1 MADSVSTFRAVCRG
15 GLNTGADV
23 LSLGEES
30 PGSAIQLLNYEPNLE
45 GGYRRL
51 TGFANNFGTVTG
63 TGSVLGVAVANGVN
77 QGILA
82 CRTPSSGSNYLHH
95 WNFYYEFTVS
105 SDSDLTVGETISERT
120 SSGDSSTSTGV
131 TGTLI
136 SKSSNTIV
144 VNFGRLP
151 TATFTN
157 GNSISDDGFGTSTTI
172 TSVPAVKG
180 WTEVTCDL
188 IANDRDG
195 VSASASISAGNNA
208 VIGGAL
214 ADSGAVNFVTATSEQ
229 PRQVTIFGGSNE
241 SGRTFTVTGT
251 SSLDNAIVEAV
262 TGPNNSTVSSSRFF
276 KTVTSVSVSIPVQVI
291 VKTADNESG
300 RTFTVTGTND
310 VDETI
315 EEEITGPNASTA
327 TSAKS
332 FKTVTQIAVDAAT
345 AGAVEVGT
353 SADDNGI
360 CASQTPS
367 GAGNLT
373 INGALASGGAVSTAV
388 ATVGAIEIGSGTGE
402 FRPANPT
409 MTGVSK
415 VRFTDLNFGTPKVIL
430 TDGINPAAIFDGTTY
445 QQITDSNAPTDPKI
459 AAEFQ
464 NHLFLAGDPA
474 QPSNLFF
481 SAPTAETD
489 FSPAN
494 GGGVINVG
502 FAIVAIKKFRNVLFI
517 FGKNNIKR
525 LVGDNSANF
534 VLESVTSNLG
544 CLSTDSVIELG
555 GDLLFLAPDG
565 IRPIGGTNKIGDV
578 NLETL
583 SKNIQSTVR
592 NVIASEDL
600 DALSSVIIRSKSQF
614 RYMFSTSSSQ
624 GILGALREYQG
635 NIGFEFAQTF
645 GLECT
650 CADSGY
656 IEQEEFVLHGASS
669 GKVFQQESGNAFD
682 TSNILSIFK
691 TPFVYMGNPEQ
702 RKTFYSTS
710 AYMSAEGNF
719 SVALSITYDYDNT
732 DISTPDNLTL
742 STTSPGAFFDRGTNV
757 AVFDTTDIFD
767 GNPSPVESVTFSG
780 SGKAIALT
788 FVTDDTNESHSIQG
802 FTITHG
808 LGDVR

>member
-1 MADSVSTFRAVCRG
+1 MVDSVSTFRAVCRG

-51 TGFANNFGTVTG
+51 TGFANNFGTVPG
-63 TGSVLGVAVANGVN
+63 TGSVLGIAVANGVN
-77 QGILA
+77 QGVLA
-82 CRTPSSGSNYLHH
+82 CRTPSSGNNYLHH
-95 WNFYYEFTVS
+95 WNFYFEFTVS
-105 SDSDLTVGETISERT
+105 SDSNLTVGETISERT

-144 VNFGRLP
+144 VNFGRIP

-180 WTEVTCDL
+180 WT
-188 IANDRDG
+188 
-195 VSASASISAGNNA
+195 
-208 VIGGAL
+208 
-214 ADSGAVNFVTATSEQ
+214 
-229 PRQVTIFGGSNE
+229 
-241 SGRTFTVTGT
+241 
-251 SSLDNAIVEAV
+251 
-262 TGPNNSTVSSSRFF
+262 
-276 KTVTSVSVSIPVQVI
+276 
-291 VKTADNESG
+291 
-300 RTFTVTGTND
+300 
-310 VDETI
+310 
-315 EEEITGPNASTA
+315 
-327 TSAKS
+327 
-332 FKTVTQIAVDAAT
+332 
-345 AGAVEVGT
+345 
-353 SADDNGI
+353 
-360 CASQTPS
+360 
-367 GAGNLT
+367 
-373 INGALASGGAVSTAV
+373 AVSTS
-388 ATVGAIEIGSGTGE
+388 GS
-402 FRPANPT
+402 PT

-415 VRFTDLNFGTPKVIL
+415 VRFTEINFGTPKVVL
-430 TDGINPAAIFDGTTY
+430 TDGINPAATYDGSTY
-445 QQITDSNAPTDPKI
+445 TQITDSNAPTDPKI
-459 AAEFQ
+459 GAEFQ

-592 NVIASEDL
+592 NVITSEDL

-624 GILGALREYQG
+624 GILGALREYKG

-669 GKVFQQESGNAFD
+669 GKVFQQESGNSFD

-710 AYMSAEGNF
+710 TYMSAEGNF
-719 SVALSITYDYDNT
+719 SVALSVTYDYDNT

>member
-1 MADSVSTFRAVCRG
+1 MVDAVSTFRAVCRG
-15 GLNTGADV
+15 GLNTGADI
-23 LSLGEES
+23 LSLGAES

-45 GGYRRL
+45 GGYRRIN
-51 TGFANNFGTVTG
+51 GFANNFGTVTG
-63 TGSVLGVAVANGVN
+63 TGSVLGIAVANGVN
-77 QGILA
+77 QGVLA
-82 CRTPSSGSNYLHH
+82 CRTPSSGNNYLHH
-95 WNFYYEFTVS
+95 WNFYYTVAVTSGVS
-105 SDSDLTVGETISERT
+105 SSDATA
-120 SSGDSSTSTGV
+120 TGV
-131 TGTLI
+131 SGTVIARASASL
-136 SKSSNTIV
+136 TI
-144 VNFGRLP
+144 NFGRIP
-151 TATFTN
+151 
-157 GNSISDDGFGTSTTI
+157 S
-172 TSVPAVKG
+172 SVFDTDNVL
-180 WTEVTCDL
+180 T
-188 IANDRDG
+188 
-195 VSASASISAGNNA
+195 
-208 VIGGAL
+208 
-214 ADSGAVNFVTATSEQ
+214 
-229 PRQVTIFGGSNE
+229 GGS
-241 SGRTFTVTGT
+241 
-251 SSLDNAIVEAV
+251 SSA
-262 TGPNNSTVSSSRFF
+262 TT
-276 KTVTSVSVSIPVQVI
+276 TVTSTPTVI
-291 VKTADNESG
+291 GWT
-300 RTFTVTGTND
+300 
-310 VDETI
+310 
-315 EEEITGPNASTA
+315 
-327 TSAKS
+327 
-332 FKTVTQIAVDAAT
+332 
-345 AGAVEVGT
+345 
-353 SADDNGI
+353 
-360 CASQTPS
+360 
-367 GAGNLT
+367 
-373 INGALASGGAVSTAV
+373 AVSTS
-388 ATVGAIEIGSGTGE
+388 GS
-402 FRPANPT
+402 PT

-415 VRFTDLNFGTPKVIL
+415 VRFTEINFGTPKVVL
-430 TDGINPAAIFDGTTY
+430 TDGINPAATYDGSTY
-445 QQITDSNAPTDPKI
+445 TQITDSNAPTDPTI
-459 AAEFQ
+459 GAEFQ

-592 NVIASEDL
+592 NVITSEDL

-614 RYMFSTSSSQ
+614 RYLFSTSSSQ
-624 GILGALREYQG
+624 GILGALREYKG

-645 GLECT
+645 GIECT

-682 TSNILSIFK
+682 TSNVLSIFK

-710 AYMSAEGNF
+710 TYMSAEGNF

>member
-51 TGFANNFGTVTG
+51 TGFANNFGTVPG

-82 CRTPSSGSNYLHH
+82 CRTPSSGNNYLHH
-95 WNFYYEFTVS
+95 WNFYFTVAVTSGEGS
-105 SDSDLTVGETISERT
+105 SFTVGETVTAVE
-120 SSGDSSTSTGV
+120 SSSDSTSTGV
-131 TGTLI
+131 SGTVIAKASASL
-136 SKSSNTIV
+136 TI
-144 VNFGRLP
+144 NFGRLP
-151 TATFTN
+151 T
-157 GNSISDDGFGTSTTI
+157 
-172 TSVPAVKG
+172 SV
-180 WTEVTCDL
+180 
-188 IANDRDG
+188 
-195 VSASASISAGNNA
+195 
-208 VIGGAL
+208 
-214 ADSGAVNFVTATSEQ
+214 FATSN
-229 PRQVTIFGGSNE
+229 VLTG
-241 SGRTFTVTGT
+241 GT
-251 SSLDNAIVEAV
+251 SSA
-262 TGPNNSTVSSSRFF
+262 TT
-276 KTVTSVSVSIPVQVI
+276 TVTSTPTVI
-291 VKTADNESG
+291 GWT
-300 RTFTVTGTND
+300 
-310 VDETI
+310 
-315 EEEITGPNASTA
+315 
-327 TSAKS
+327 
-332 FKTVTQIAVDAAT
+332 
-345 AGAVEVGT
+345 
-353 SADDNGI
+353 
-360 CASQTPS
+360 
-367 GAGNLT
+367 
-373 INGALASGGAVSTAV
+373 AVSTS
-388 ATVGAIEIGSGTGE
+388 GS
-402 FRPANPT
+402 PT

-415 VRFTDLNFGTPKVIL
+415 VRFTEINFGVPKVVL
-430 TDGINPAAIFDGTTY
+430 TDGINPAATYDGSTY
-445 QQITDSNAPTDPKI
+445 TQITDTNAPTDPKI
-459 AAEFQ
+459 GAEFQ

-583 SKNIQSTVR
+583 SKNIQSTIR
-592 NVIASEDL
+592 NVIAAEDL

-614 RYMFSTSSSQ
+614 RYLFSTSSSQ

-645 GLECT
+645 GIECT

-656 IEQEEFVLHGASS
+656 IEQEEFVLHGSSS

-691 TPFVYMGNPEQ
+691 TPFVYMSNPEQ

-710 AYMSAEGNF
+710 TYMSAEGNF
-719 SVALSITYDYDNT
+719 SVALSVTYDYDNT
-732 DISTPDNLTL
+732 DIATPDNLTL

>member
-1 MADSVSTFRAVCRG
+1 MVDSVSTFRAVCRG

-51 TGFANNFGTVTG
+51 TGFANNFGTVPG

-77 QGILA
+77 QGVLA
-82 CRTPSSGSNYLHH
+82 CRTPSSGNNYLHH
-95 WNFYYEFTVS
+95 WNFYFTVAVTGGGGS
-105 SDSDLTVGETISERT
+105 GFTVGETVTAVE
-120 SSGDSSTSTGV
+120 SSSDSTSTGV
-131 TGTLI
+131 SGTVIAKASDSL
-136 SKSSNTIV
+136 TI
-144 VNFGRLP
+144 NFGRLP
-151 TATFTN
+151 T
-157 GNSISDDGFGTSTTI
+157 
-172 TSVPAVKG
+172 SV
-180 WTEVTCDL
+180 
-188 IANDRDG
+188 
-195 VSASASISAGNNA
+195 
-208 VIGGAL
+208 
-214 ADSGAVNFVTATSEQ
+214 FATSN
-229 PRQVTIFGGSNE
+229 VLTG
-241 SGRTFTVTGT
+241 GT
-251 SSLDNAIVEAV
+251 SSA
-262 TGPNNSTVSSSRFF
+262 ST
-276 KTVTSVSVSIPVQVI
+276 TVTSTPTVI
-291 VKTADNESG
+291 GWT
-300 RTFTVTGTND
+300 
-310 VDETI
+310 
-315 EEEITGPNASTA
+315 
-327 TSAKS
+327 
-332 FKTVTQIAVDAAT
+332 
-345 AGAVEVGT
+345 
-353 SADDNGI
+353 
-360 CASQTPS
+360 
-367 GAGNLT
+367 
-373 INGALASGGAVSTAV
+373 AVSTS
-388 ATVGAIEIGSGTGE
+388 GS
-402 FRPANPT
+402 PT

-415 VRFTDLNFGTPKVIL
+415 VRFTEINFGTPKVVL
-430 TDGINPAAIFDGTTY
+430 TDGINPAATYDGSTY
-445 QQITDSNAPTDPKI
+445 TQITDSNAPTDPKFG
-459 AAEFQ
+459 AEFQ

-583 SKNIQSTVR
+583 SKNIQSTIR

-600 DALSSVIIRSKSQF
+600 DTLSSVIIRSKSQF
-614 RYMFSTSSSQ
+614 RYIFSTSSSQ
-624 GILGALREYQG
+624 GILGALREYRG

-645 GLECT
+645 GIECT

-710 AYMSAEGNF
+710 TYMSAEGNF
-719 SVALSITYDYDNT
+719 SVALSVTYDYDNT
-732 DISTPDNLTL
+732 DIATPDNLTL
-742 STTSPGAFFDRGTNV
+742 STTSPGLFFDRGTNV

>member
-1 MADSVSTFRAVCRG
+1 MVDSVSTFRAVCRG

-51 TGFANNFGTVTG
+51 TGFTNNFGTVPG
-63 TGSVLGVAVANGVN
+63 TGSVLGVSVANGVN
-77 QGILA
+77 QGVLA
-82 CRTPSSGSNYLHH
+82 CRTPSSGNNYLHH

-105 SDSDLTVGETISERT
+105 SDSNLTVGETISERT

-144 VNFGRLP
+144 VDFGRIP

-180 WTEVTCDL
+180 WT
-188 IANDRDG
+188 
-195 VSASASISAGNNA
+195 
-208 VIGGAL
+208 
-214 ADSGAVNFVTATSEQ
+214 
-229 PRQVTIFGGSNE
+229 
-241 SGRTFTVTGT
+241 
-251 SSLDNAIVEAV
+251 
-262 TGPNNSTVSSSRFF
+262 
-276 KTVTSVSVSIPVQVI
+276 
-291 VKTADNESG
+291 
-300 RTFTVTGTND
+300 
-310 VDETI
+310 
-315 EEEITGPNASTA
+315 
-327 TSAKS
+327 
-332 FKTVTQIAVDAAT
+332 
-345 AGAVEVGT
+345 
-353 SADDNGI
+353 
-360 CASQTPS
+360 
-367 GAGNLT
+367 
-373 INGALASGGAVSTAV
+373 AVSTS
-388 ATVGAIEIGSGTGE
+388 GS
-402 FRPANPT
+402 PT

-415 VRFTDLNFGTPKVIL
+415 VRFTEINFGTPKVVL
-430 TDGINPAAIFDGTTY
+430 TDGINPAATYDGSTY
-445 QQITDSNAPTDPKI
+445 TQITDSNAPTDPKI
-459 AAEFQ
+459 GAEFQ

-592 NVIASEDL
+592 NVITSEDL

-614 RYMFSTSSSQ
+614 RYLFSTSSSQ
-624 GILGALREYQG
+624 GILGALREYKG

-645 GLECT
+645 GIECT

-682 TSNILSIFK
+682 TSNVLSIFK

-710 AYMSAEGNF
+710 TYMSAEGNF

>member
-1 MADSVSTFRAVCRG
+1 MVDSVSTFRAVCRG

-23 LSLGEES
+23 LSLGEEN

-82 CRTPSSGSNYLHH
+82 CRTPSSGNNYLHH
-95 WNFYYEFTVS
+95 WNFYYTVAVTSGEGS
-105 SDSDLTVGETISERT
+105 SFTVGETVT
-120 SSGDSSTSTGV
+120 AVVSSSDDTATGV
-131 TGTLI
+131 SGTVIAKASASL
-136 SKSSNTIV
+136 TI
-144 VNFGRLP
+144 NFGRLP
-151 TATFTN
+151 SSVF
-157 GNSISDDGFGTSTTI
+157 DTSNVLT
-172 TSVPAVKG
+172 G
-180 WTEVTCDL
+180 
-188 IANDRDG
+188 
-195 VSASASISAGNNA
+195 
-208 VIGGAL
+208 
-214 ADSGAVNFVTATSEQ
+214 
-229 PRQVTIFGGSNE
+229 
-241 SGRTFTVTGT
+241 GT
-251 SSLDNAIVEAV
+251 SSA
-262 TGPNNSTVSSSRFF
+262 TT
-276 KTVTSVSVSIPVQVI
+276 TVTSTPTVI
-291 VKTADNESG
+291 GWT
-300 RTFTVTGTND
+300 
-310 VDETI
+310 
-315 EEEITGPNASTA
+315 
-327 TSAKS
+327 
-332 FKTVTQIAVDAAT
+332 
-345 AGAVEVGT
+345 
-353 SADDNGI
+353 
-360 CASQTPS
+360 
-367 GAGNLT
+367 
-373 INGALASGGAVSTAV
+373 AVSTS
-388 ATVGAIEIGSGTGE
+388 GS
-402 FRPANPT
+402 PT

-415 VRFTDLNFGTPKVIL
+415 VRFTEINFGTPKVVL
-430 TDGINPAAIFDGTTY
+430 TDGINPAATYDGSTY
-445 QQITDSNAPTDPKI
+445 TQITDSNAPTDPTI
-459 AAEFQ
+459 GAEFQ

-583 SKNIQSTVR
+583 SKNIQSTIR

-614 RYMFSTSSSQ
+614 RYLFSTSSSQ
-624 GILGALREYQG
+624 GILGALREYKG

-645 GLECT
+645 GIECT

-682 TSNILSIFK
+682 TSNVLSIFK

-710 AYMSAEGNF
+710 TYMSAEGNF
-719 SVALSITYDYDNT
+719 SVALSVTYDYDNT

>member
-1 MADSVSTFRAVCRG
+1 MVDSVSTFRAVCRG

-51 TGFANNFGTVTG
+51 TGFANNFGTVPG
-63 TGSVLGVAVANGVN
+63 TGSVLGIAVANGVN
-77 QGILA
+77 QGVLA
-82 CRTPSSGSNYLHH
+82 CRTPSSGNNYLHH

-105 SDSDLTVGETISERT
+105 SDSNLTVGETISERT

-144 VNFGRLP
+144 VNFGRIP

-157 GNSISDDGFGTSTTI
+157 GNSISDDAFSTSTTI
-172 TSVPAVKG
+172 TSAPTVKG
-180 WTEVTCDL
+180 WT
-188 IANDRDG
+188 
-195 VSASASISAGNNA
+195 
-208 VIGGAL
+208 
-214 ADSGAVNFVTATSEQ
+214 
-229 PRQVTIFGGSNE
+229 
-241 SGRTFTVTGT
+241 
-251 SSLDNAIVEAV
+251 
-262 TGPNNSTVSSSRFF
+262 
-276 KTVTSVSVSIPVQVI
+276 
-291 VKTADNESG
+291 
-300 RTFTVTGTND
+300 
-310 VDETI
+310 
-315 EEEITGPNASTA
+315 
-327 TSAKS
+327 
-332 FKTVTQIAVDAAT
+332 
-345 AGAVEVGT
+345 
-353 SADDNGI
+353 
-360 CASQTPS
+360 
-367 GAGNLT
+367 
-373 INGALASGGAVSTAV
+373 AVSTS
-388 ATVGAIEIGSGTGE
+388 GS
-402 FRPANPT
+402 PT

-415 VRFTDLNFGTPKVIL
+415 VRFTEINFGTPKVVL
-430 TDGINPAAIFDGTTY
+430 TDGINPAATYDGSTY
-445 QQITDSNAPTDPKI
+445 TQITDSNAPTDPKI
-459 AAEFQ
+459 GAEFQ

-583 SKNIQSTVR
+583 SKNIQSTIR

-624 GILGALREYQG
+624 GILGALREYKG

-645 GLECT
+645 GIECT

-656 IEQEEFVLHGASS
+656 IEQEEFVLHGSSS

-691 TPFVYMGNPEQ
+691 TPFVYMENPEQ
-702 RKTFYSTS
+702 RKTFYSAST
-710 AYMSAEGNF
+710 YMSAEGNF
-719 SVALSITYDYDNT
+719 TIALSVTYDYDNS

-757 AVFDTTDIFD
+757 AVFDTTDIYD

-788 FVTDDTNESHSIQG
+788 YVTDDTNESHSVQG